1 MFAKEADLRKRDQ
14 KQSPPPMPL
23 AGARKEKQES
33 PPSIDPPRSPKRQSS
48 KTLRKAGNASES
60 TGQQSPRTLYNVNC
74 GGGSAGGLSHAR
86 QEQPDGSEDP
96 LPPTQRP
103 LSRSDKSSADHAE
116 VTARSAYS
124 RSGQYWLVDTTPA
137 CLDCNHYRCSGC
149 PVQTTSIRMDS
160 DVKSSKQS
168 RTVVSIWFCV
178 S

>member
-1 MFAKEADLRKRDQ
+1 MRKRDQ
-14 KQSPPPMPL
+14 KLSPPPTPL
-23 AGARKEKQES
+23 AGTRKEKQES

-74 GGGSAGGLSHAR
+74 GGGSAGGLSDAR
-86 QEQPDGSEDP
+86 REQPDGSEDP

-124 RSGQYWLVDTTPA
+124 GSGQYWLVDTTPA
-137 CLDCNHYRCSGC
+137 CLNCNHYRCRDCQVATIEVRVGSG
-149 PVQTTSIRMDS
+149 
-160 DVKSSKQS
+160 VKPSKA
-168 RTVVSIWFCV
+168 RWTVVTVWFCV